1 MIENV
6 QDFNTVQRY
15 KIVLEK
21 MLSKEV
27 LNITYSVNIP
37 ANLADGIDGYVKED
51 ISYQINGQDLQDKN
65 EVLFSVPAKQQE
77 AVVDNGADT
86 NDTANSTTDNII
98 TTTEDNVNSDK
109 IDVTITAKSGSQE
122 LKRW

>member
-1 MIENV
+1 M
-6 QDFNTVQRY
+6 FH
-15 KIVLEK
+15 
-21 MLSKEV
+21 
-27 LNITYSVNIP
+27 
-37 ANLADGIDGYVKED
+37 
-51 ISYQINGQDLQDKN
+51 
-65 EVLFSVPAKQQE
+65 AKQQE

-122 LKRW
+122 LKDGDEVYNGQAISYIAKITNKSNETFKKCIFSSNSTKWNII